1 MMQLINGDVSAVIND
16 QPVTEA
22 YMKKQPDK
30 IKMVGDAL
38 NAESYGFAVAKGNE
52 ELVEKIN
59 AGLKTIKEDGTY
71 DDELI
76 DKWFNQ

>member
-16 QPVTEA
+16 KPVTEA

-38 NAESYGFAVAKGNE
+38 NAESYGFAVQKGND
-52 ELVEKIN
+52 ELLKKIN
-59 AGLKTIKEDGTY
+59 DGLKNIKEDGTF
-71 DDELI
+71 DKLVDE
-76 DKWFNQ
+76 WFNK